1 MLCTLGKSRSR
12 KLGPIMRKSRCSF
25 RSNGLLVGDIYK
37 YTNTFRRAKRGPLG
51 IGYVSGVPGPFS
63 KFMMRTMVSSMDS
76 QLLSPNSEA
85 AIWARLM
92 LAQKDELSSE
102 AAEFL
107 LAIDFGER
115 DRQRMKELA
124 DRSQAGTLRAE
135 ERMEFDGYSHVGNL
149 LAVRQ
154 SKARLALKRKPP
166 DRRHS

>member
-1 MLCTLGKSRSR
+1 
-12 KLGPIMRKSRCSF
+12 
-25 RSNGLLVGDIYK
+25 
-37 YTNTFRRAKRGPLG
+37 
-51 IGYVSGVPGPFS
+51 
-63 KFMMRTMVSSMDS
+63 MVSSMGA